1 MMISALLTYE
11 FLQNAFL
18 SGLIIGVIAPLL
30 GLFIVVRRLALI
42 ADALSH
48 VALAGIAGSLYLS
61 QSVLFFS
68 ALNPIYLGMA
78 TAVGGSLLIE
88 RLRGAYKNFEE
99 LAIPIIL
106 SAGIGFGAIF
116 ISLAKGFGSD
126 LVGYLFGSVSA
137 VSRQDLLVIIIIA
150 IVVIGFIRFFYKEL
164 FALSFDKEYAKVS
177 GVNGKV
183 IQTVFMIIVA
193 LVIGASMRIVGILL
207 VSSLMTIPVAAAI
220 QLAKSFKG
228 AMLLSIAIGELS
240 VIIGLFSAYHLDIAP
255 GGTIVITS
263 IIILLGVLGW
273 NKLKGKKRVAKV
285 KGGYMHDVG

>member
-1 MMISALLTYE
+1 MISALLTFE

-61 QSVLFFS
+61 QSVIFFS

-137 VSRQDLLVIIIIA
+137 VSRQDLWVIITIA
-150 IVVIGFIRFFYKEL
+150 IVVVAFIRFFYKEL

-177 GVNGKV
+177 GVNGKI

-240 VIIGLFSAYHLDIAP
+240 VIVGLFSAYHLDIAP

-273 NKLKGKKRVAKV
+273 NKLKGKKRVGKV
-285 KGGYMHDVG
+285 KGGFMHDAG

>member
-1 MMISALLTYE
+1 MISALLTYE

-18 SGLIIGVIAPLL
+18 SGLIIGIIAPLL

-48 VALAGIAGSLYLS
+48 VALAGIAGSLFLS

-68 ALNPIYLGMA
+68 ALNPVYLGMA

-88 RLRGAYKNFEE
+88 KLRGAYKHFEE

-116 ISLAKGFGSD
+116 ISLAKGFSSD
-126 LVGYLFGSVSA
+126 LMGYLFGSVSA
-137 VSRQDLLVIIIIA
+137 VSRQDLWIIVIIA
-150 IVVIGFIRFFYKEL
+150 IIVIVYIRLVYKEL
-164 FALSFDKEYAKVS
+164 FALSFDSEYAKIS
-177 GVNGKV
+177 GVRGKV
-183 IQTVFMIIVA
+183 IQTIFMIIVA

-228 AMLLSIAIGELS
+228 AMLYSLIIGELS
-240 VIIGLFSAYHLDIAP
+240 VIIGLFSAYYLDIAP

-263 IIILLGVLGW
+263 IVILLAVLGW
-273 NKLKGKKRVAKV
+273 NKV
-285 KGGYMHDVG
+285 KGRKRNRIVKGEFA

>member
-1 MMISALLTYE
+1 MISALFTYE

-18 SGLIIGVIAPLL
+18 SGLIIGIIAPLL

-68 ALNPIYLGMA
+68 ALNPVYLGMA
-78 TAVGGSLLIE
+78 AAVGGSLLIE
-88 RLRGAYKNFEE
+88 KLRGTYKHFEE

-106 SAGIGFGAIF
+106 STGIGFGAIF
-116 ISLAKGFGSD
+116 ISMAKGFGAD

-137 VSRQDLLVIIIIA
+137 VSRQDLWIIIIIA
-150 IVVIGFIRFFYKEL
+150 IVVIAFIRSFYKEL

-177 GVNGKV
+177 GINGKV
-183 IQTVFMIIVA
+183 IQTVFMIITA

-228 AMLLSIAIGELS
+228 AMLYSILIGELS
-240 VIIGLFSAYHLDIAP
+240 VIIGLFVAYHLDIAP
-255 GGTIVITS
+255 GGTIVVTS
-263 IIILLGVLGW
+263 IIILLLVLGW
-273 NKLKGKKRVAKV
+273 NKV
-285 KGGYMHDVG
+285 KGSHLSRKVRRDLA

>member
-1 MMISALLTYE
+1 MISALLTYE

-18 SGLIIGVIAPLL
+18 SGLIIGIIAPLL

-48 VALAGIAGSLYLS
+48 VALAGIAGSLFLS

-68 ALNPIYLGMA
+68 ALNPVYLGMA

-88 RLRGAYKNFEE
+88 KLRGAYKHFEE

-116 ISLAKGFGSD
+116 ISLAKGFSSD
-126 LVGYLFGSVSA
+126 LMGYLFGSVSA
-137 VSRQDLLVIIIIA
+137 VSRQDLSIIVIIA
-150 IVVIGFIRFFYKEL
+150 IIVIVYIRLVFKEL
-164 FALSFDKEYAKVS
+164 FALSFDSEYAKIS
-177 GVNGKV
+177 GVRGSA
-183 IQTVFMIIVA
+183 IQIIFMIIVA

-228 AMLLSIAIGELS
+228 AMLYSIIIGELS
-240 VIIGLFSAYHLDIAP
+240 VIIGLISAYYLDIAP

-263 IIILLGVLGW
+263 IIILLAVLGW
-273 NKLKGKKRVAKV
+273 NKVKGKKRNRIAK
-285 KGGYMHDVG
+285 GEFA

>member
-1 MMISALLTYE
+1 MISALLTYE

-18 SGLIIGVIAPLL
+18 SGLIIGIIAPLL

-48 VALAGIAGSLYLS
+48 VALAGIAGSLFLS

-68 ALNPIYLGMA
+68 ALNPVYLGIA

-88 RLRGAYKNFEE
+88 KLRGAYKHFEE

-116 ISLAKGFGSD
+116 ISLAKGFSSD
-126 LVGYLFGSVSA
+126 LMGYLFGSVSA
-137 VSRQDLLVIIIIA
+137 VSRQDLWIIVLVAIIVIA
-150 IVVIGFIRFFYKEL
+150 YIRLFYKEL
-164 FALSFDKEYAKVS
+164 FALSFDGEYAKIS

-228 AMLLSIAIGELS
+228 AMLYSIIIGELS
-240 VIIGLFSAYHLDIAP
+240 VIIGLFSAYYLDIAP

-263 IIILLGVLGW
+263 IIILLAVLGW
-273 NKLKGKKRVAKV
+273 NKVKGKQRSRNV
-285 KGGYMHDVG
+285 KGEFA

>member
-1 MMISALLTYE
+1 MIEALLNYQ
-11 FLQNAFL
+11 FLQNAVWA
-18 SGLIIGVIAPLL
+18 GLIIGIIAPLL

-61 QSVLFFS
+61 QQVAFF
-68 ALNPIYLGMA
+68 ATLNPIFLGIG

-88 RLRGAYKNFEE
+88 RLRKTYKDFEE

-116 ISLAKGFGSD
+116 ISLAKGFSTD

-137 VSRQDLLVIIIIA
+137 VGRVDLYVIIGIA
-150 IVVIGFIRFFYKEL
+150 IIVILFIGLFYKEL
-164 FALSFDKEYAKVS
+164 FTLSFDSEYALVA
-177 GVNGKV
+177 GVRGRYL
-183 IQTVFMIIVA
+183 QPLFMVIVA

-228 AMLLSIAIGELS
+228 ALGLSILFGEIA
-240 VIIGLFSAYHLDIAP
+240 VIVGLIAAFYLDIAP
-255 GGTIVITS
+255 GGTIVVCS
-263 IIILLGVLGW
+263 IILLVCVLLW
-273 NKLKGKKRVAKV
+273 KKVNGMMRSRE
-285 KGGYMHDVG
+285 GY